1 MITDTNPVTE
11 QIPKPKNSSK
21 LLNIFFIGL
30 KILTKITSIIA
41 KFSKIALAGLSLA
54 AYTYLYSWSF
64 ALMLMAQLFIHEY
77 GHIWAMKRVGIK
89 TKGIYFIPFVGGAAV
104 ASEDFKT
111 RKDEVFVALMGP
123 VFGFACAFIMLAIYY
138 YTKVPMYAAGASW
151 MAMINL
157 FNLLPINPLDGGR
170 VMKSIA
176 FSMHS
181 WVGYTFMSIGIVA
194 SLFLAFYAKMWLFIL
209 VMIISSLELLVEFW
223 FDRKRKIEQAEY
235 KEQCDRLRDNI
246 ETLRKHHRENN
257 IPIPE
262 DSVLRQDIK
271 KLLPVME
278 IPPMKPSMSM
288 LQILNATLE
297 YFALAILLYLF
308 MVLTM
313 DIPGASLAMDVL
325 R

>member
-11 QIPKPKNSSK
+11 TIPKPKSNFV
-21 LLNIFFIGL
+21 NILFVGL
-30 KILTKITSIIA
+30 KIITKITSIIA
-41 KFSKIALAGLSLA
+41 KFSKIALAGISLA
-54 AYTYLYSWSF
+54 AYTYLYSWPF

-123 VFGFACAFIMLAIYY
+123 VFGFGCALIMMVIYY
-138 YTKVPMYAAGASW
+138 TTKSPMFAAGAAW

-176 FSMHS
+176 FSIHS
-181 WVGYTFMSIGIVA
+181 WFGYVFMIIGIIA
-194 SLFLAFYAKMWLFIL
+194 SIFLAIYAHIWIFIL
-209 VMIISSLELLVEFW
+209 VVILSSLELVVEFY
-223 FDRKRKIEQAEY
+223 FNHKRRKEEIEY
-235 KEQCDRLRDNI
+235 KEQCDKLNAKMDV
-246 ETLRKHHRENN
+246 LRKEHIEKG
-257 IPIPE
+257 IPIPTT
-262 DSVLRQDIK
+262 SVLNVSLPEIEITPEKPTMNIK
-271 KLLPVME
+271 E
-278 IPPMKPSMSM
+278 IVLAV
-288 LQILNATLE
+288 LQ
-297 YFALAILLYLF
+297 YFALAIILYIF
-308 MVLTM
+308 MEDTM
-313 DIPGASLAMDVL
+313 HIPGAALAMDIL